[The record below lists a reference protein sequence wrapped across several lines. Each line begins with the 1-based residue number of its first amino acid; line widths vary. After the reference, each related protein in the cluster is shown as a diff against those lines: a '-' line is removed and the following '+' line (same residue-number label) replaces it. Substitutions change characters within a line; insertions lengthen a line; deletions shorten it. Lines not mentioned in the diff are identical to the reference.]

1 MFAGDRQLVIAV
13 IQETAAQ
20 EPGVDP
26 KIGAAETVL
35 DRDLPQAGRTE
46 DRRVLRIIEQRAR
59 WPTTGRAVLP
69 PTAAGVC
76 PAAASSAAAKEF
88 LDLGITHPVEIVG
101 YGDLSRQEPQAP
113 DLPGRRRLQ
122 RGDLHQRSAR
132 LGE

>member
-1 MFAGDRQLVIAV
+1 MRAW
-13 IQETAAQ
+13 
-20 EPGVDP
+20 
-26 KIGAAETVL
+26 
-35 DRDLPQAGRTE
+35 
-46 DRRVLRIIEQRAR
+46 RR
-59 WPTTGRAVLP
+59 TTGQAVLP
-69 PTAAGVC
+69 PIAAGVC

-132 LGE
+132 LGDDERLPLGGALDQSRQMGLGFVN